1 MKKTLFF
8 IFTLLLAV
16 AVKAQDFREFY
27 TIGNDGS
34 RVELNISDILDS
46 DMRYCLLSTIAGDNN
61 ISYTLD
67 EDRISVNVIYK
78 NNAFSESFSDY
89 LDRITDKLNV
99 EYSEYLK
106 ADKETKGDI
115 FLKWKESLPEDMF
128 VFLFRLMLIESPA
141 SKDGN
146 QTCATSDPFCTTDVV
161 TFHVEANPG
170 GSCENGPY
178 YGCLAPYTERPPF
191 WFHMKIGVAGAFTIQ
206 MTNSANVDID
216 YCCWGPFDDP
226 VTPCPS
232 QLTQAK
238 YIDCGS
244 SGNATENCHIPSSA
258 QVGKYYI
265 MVITKYNQSTA
276 TNITFQKVAG
286 SGPGETDCGILP
298 PLVENDGPY
307 CVGETIHLTGNA
319 QSGASYSWSGPGNWT
334 ATGQN
339 VTRPNCT
346 MAMAGTY
353 TCTITLSGQ
362 TSSTDTQVAIYA
374 NPTANFSVPTAY
386 AGVPTQFTSTSTTN
400 PSGQTIT
407 SYLWNFGDGQTSTQQ
422 NPTHTYATPGSYTVT
437 LTVACGENTCTNTKT
452 QTLNVQ
458 SSMSTNITGDNSI
471 CQNNTITLNANA
483 TGGTGT
489 FTYAWKENGAPV
501 GGNSPTLTRNMT
513 TAGSF
518 TFTCEISDGYTT
530 QTPQLIVSVYATP
543 DAYAGEDQS
552 INFDNATTLEAGYIE
567 GASYVWQPADSI
579 TGANNTRT
587 VHTKPLRGNTVFT
600 VTVTSDHGCV
610 DTDDVVVSVGA
621 EMTATAT
628 IADSEICQYES
639 TTVSATAVGGNP
651 ANYSYSWEPADEVE
665 YPHAASSTV
674 HPSLNTDHFTC
685 TISDGHTTLEKRV
698 NITVHELPMADA
710 GEDFPIYY
718 NTAATLTAATVD
730 GASYEWLPKDMI
742 QNGDNEQQ
750 TVTTVPLTE
759 ETEFTLIVMRN
770 GCSTEDKIT
779 VFAGN
784 QLQGKVET
792 NDNSICQF
800 DGSCDLTAT
809 AFGGNME
816 YTYLWESSNAGD
828 FSTNGSPTTTFM
840 NPTEAGTY
848 TISCTINDGQTTI
861 VRSTT
866 INVVAM
872 PLAQIS
878 VSGVNII
885 NDTPSVV
892 IGKSVTLEAAAVSG
906 AIYEWQPNTLI
917 MSTSDNGRVA
927 TTYPLNDTGIKEF
940 TLTVKTKTE
949 TNNYCTNSAFVS
961 VKVYDNISA
970 TVESSD
976 DAICEQERITLTA
989 NATGGTENY
998 IYTWSPAE
1006 YFDNNIG
1013 QTVTTKRLPY
1023 HDGLIKFTC
1032 KIEDISLDNA
1042 DDEKDQEVIVHNA
1055 PSVNYDLSGV
1065 QLVEAGNEFYPYV
1078 YEYSIDESSLSGYN
1092 INSISWSVRSEQNTP
1107 NQLDSLTCE
1116 SLWFC
1121 VPDPNPEIP
1130 RQPKKAYL
1138 YINEEGNARLT
1149 CTITGECGEATARI
1163 IIYTEGYEYSDI
1175 SVEEINYD
1183 DLITVYPNP
1192 NNGELYISFGDI
1204 ITSQVT
1210 ISIYNFDGM
1219 KMMQS
1224 TENGDVVHYSV
1235 NTLANGIYFVKIT
1248 GKDFVVTKK
1257 FVLNK

>member
-1 MKKTLFF
+1 MKKTFTF
-8 IFTLLLAV
+8 ILAV
-16 AVKAQDFREFY
+16 LFAITVKAQQIKGLYSFDKKQNAIEFDITKISLFEQRMHLVY
-27 TIGNDGS
+27 LLNNDDRFDVS
-34 RVELNISDILDS
+34 TSDRDGIFVVK
-46 DMRYCLLSTIAGDNN
+46 RNKN
-61 ISYTLD
+61 SY
-67 EDRISVNVIYK
+67 N
-78 NNAFSESFSDY
+78 F
-89 LDRITDKLNV
+89 NV
-99 EYSEYLK
+99 EDAFNDFYNE
-106 ADKETKGDI
+106 ETAAFNSMTKDEIGDLY
-115 FLKWKESLPEDMF
+115 FEWKSALPNFF
-128 VFLFRLMLIESPA
+128 VA
-141 SKDGN
+141 SMMMDLYVKDRQN
-146 QTCATSDPFCTTDVV
+146 NLCANADPFCTDVGIYEFPAGV
-161 TFHVEANPG
+161 NAGAGETGPNYNCLSTRPNPAWYYMKMANPG
-170 GSCENGPY
+170 G
-178 YGCLAPYTERPPF
+178 
-191 WFHMKIGVAGAFTIQ
+191 MTIY
-206 MTNSANVDID
+206 MYSTPSEDID
-216 YCCWGPFDDP
+216 FCCWGPFDDP
-226 VTPCPS
+226 ITPCPNG
-232 QLTQAK
+232 LTAAK
-238 YIDCGS
+238 VVSCSYAS
-244 SGNATENCHIPSSA
+244 AHTENCIIPSSA
-258 QVGKYYI
+258 QTGQYYI
-265 MVITKYNQSTA
+265 LVITNFSNNPC
-276 TNITFQKVAG
+276 NITFSKTAG
-286 SGPGETDCGILP
+286 TGTTDCSIMP

-552 INFDNATTLEAGYIE
+552 INFDNSTTLEAGYIE

-698 NITVHELPMADA
+698 NITVHELPIADA

-742 QNGDNEQQ
+742 QNGDNEHQ

-840 NPTEAGTY
+840 NPTESGTY

-1065 QLVEAGNEFYPYV
+1065 QLVEAGNEFYPFV

-1092 INSISWSVRSEQNTP
+1092 INSISWSVRSEHNTP

-1130 RQPKKAYL
+1130 GQPKKAYL

-1204 ITSQVT
+1204 ITSSVT

-1224 TENGDVVHYSV
+1224 TENGNVVHYSV
-1235 NTLANGIYFVKIT
+1235 NTLASGIYFVRIT

>member
-1 MKKTLFF
+1 MKKTFTF
-8 IFTLLLAV
+8 ILAV
-16 AVKAQDFREFY
+16 LFAITVKAQQIKGLYSFDKKQNAIEFDITKISLFEQRMHLVY
-27 TIGNDGS
+27 LLNNDDRFDVS
-34 RVELNISDILDS
+34 TSDRDGIFVVK
-46 DMRYCLLSTIAGDNN
+46 RNKN
-61 ISYTLD
+61 SY
-67 EDRISVNVIYK
+67 N
-78 NNAFSESFSDY
+78 F
-89 LDRITDKLNV
+89 NV
-99 EYSEYLK
+99 EDAFNDFYNE
-106 ADKETKGDI
+106 ETAAFNSMTKDEIGDLY
-115 FLKWKESLPEDMF
+115 FEWKSALPNFF
-128 VFLFRLMLIESPA
+128 VA
-141 SKDGN
+141 SMMMDLYVKDRQN
-146 QTCATSDPFCTTDVV
+146 NLCANADPFCTDVGIYEFPAGV
-161 TFHVEANPG
+161 NAGAGETGPNYNCLSTRPNPAWYYMKMANPG
-170 GSCENGPY
+170 G
-178 YGCLAPYTERPPF
+178 
-191 WFHMKIGVAGAFTIQ
+191 MTIY
-206 MTNSANVDID
+206 MYSTPSEDID
-216 YCCWGPFDDP
+216 FCCWGPFDDP
-226 VTPCPS
+226 ITPCPNG
-232 QLTQAK
+232 LTAAK
-238 YIDCGS
+238 VVSCSYAS
-244 SGNATENCHIPSSA
+244 AHTENCIIPSSA
-258 QVGKYYI
+258 QTGQYYI
-265 MVITKYNQSTA
+265 LVITNFSNNPC
-276 TNITFQKVAG
+276 NITFSKTAG
-286 SGPGETDCGILP
+286 TGTTDCSIMP

-346 MAMAGTY
+346 MAMSGTY
-353 TCTITLSGQ
+353 TCTISLSGQ
-362 TSSTDTQVAIYA
+362 TSSTDTQVAVYA

-422 NPTHTYATPGSYTVT
+422 NPTHTYATLGSYTVT

-552 INFDNATTLEAGYIE
+552 INFDNSTTLEAGYIE

-674 HPSLNTDHFTC
+674 HPSVNTDHFTC

-698 NITVHELPMADA
+698 NITVHELPIADA

-742 QNGDNEQQ
+742 QNGDNEHQ

-840 NPTEAGTY
+840 NPTESGTY

-1055 PSVNYDLSGV
+1055 PSVNYDLSGI
-1065 QLVEAGNEFYPYV
+1065 QLVEAGNEFYPFV

-1130 RQPKKAYL
+1130 GQPKKAYL

-1204 ITSQVT
+1204 ITSSVT

-1235 NTLANGIYFVKIT
+1235 NTLANGIYFVRIT

>member
-1 MKKTLFF
+1 MKKTFTF
-8 IFTLLLAV
+8 ILAV
-16 AVKAQDFREFY
+16 LFAITVKAQQIKGLYSFDKKQNAIEFDITKISLFEQRMHLVYLLNNDDRFDVSTSDRDGIFVVKRNKNSYSFNVEDAFNDFYNEETAAFNSM
-27 TIGNDGS
+27 TKDEIGNLYFEWKSALPNFFVASMMMDLYVKD
-34 RVELNISDILDS
+34 RQ
-46 DMRYCLLSTIAGDNN
+46 NN
-61 ISYTLD
+61 LCA
-67 EDRISVNVIYK
+67 
-78 NNAFSESFSDY
+78 NA
-89 LDRITDKLNV
+89 
-99 EYSEYLK
+99 
-106 ADKETKGDI
+106 
-115 FLKWKESLPEDMF
+115 
-128 VFLFRLMLIESPA
+128 
-141 SKDGN
+141 
-146 QTCATSDPFCTTDVV
+146 DPFCTDVGIYEFPAGV
-161 TFHVEANPG
+161 NAGAGETGPNYNCLSTRPNPAWYYMKMANPG
-170 GSCENGPY
+170 G
-178 YGCLAPYTERPPF
+178 
-191 WFHMKIGVAGAFTIQ
+191 MTIY
-206 MTNSANVDID
+206 MYSTPSEDID
-216 YCCWGPFDDP
+216 FCCWGPFDDP
-226 VTPCPS
+226 ITPCPNG
-232 QLTQAK
+232 LTAAK
-238 YIDCGS
+238 VVSCSY
-244 SGNATENCHIPSSA
+244 APAHTENCIIPSSA
-258 QVGKYYI
+258 QTGQYYI
-265 MVITKYNQSTA
+265 LVITNFSNNPC
-276 TNITFQKVAG
+276 NITFSKTAG
-286 SGPGETDCGILP
+286 TGTTDCSIMP

-552 INFDNATTLEAGYIE
+552 INFDNSTTLEAGYIE

-674 HPSLNTDHFTC
+674 HPSVNTDHFTC

-698 NITVHELPMADA
+698 NITVHELPIADA
-710 GEDFPIYY
+710 GEDFQIYY

-742 QNGDNEQQ
+742 QNGDNEHQ
-750 TVTTVPLTE
+750 TVTTVPLIE

-840 NPTEAGTY
+840 NPTESGTY

-1092 INSISWSVRSEQNTP
+1092 INSISWSVRSEHNTP

-1130 RQPKKAYL
+1130 GQPKKAYL
-1138 YINEEGNARLT
+1138 YINEAGNARLT

-1204 ITSQVT
+1204 ITSSVT

-1235 NTLANGIYFVKIT
+1235 NTLASGIYFVRIT

>member
-1 MKKTLFF
+1 MKKT
-8 IFTLLLAV
+8 FTLILAV
-16 AVKAQDFREFY
+16 LFAITVKAQQIKGLYSFDKKQNAIEFDITKISLFEQRMHLVY
-27 TIGNDGS
+27 LLNNDDRFDVSTSDRDGIFVIKRNKNS
-34 RVELNISDILDS
+34 YNFNVED
-46 DMRYCLLSTIAGDNN
+46 
-61 ISYTLD
+61 
-67 EDRISVNVIYK
+67 
-78 NNAFSESFSDY
+78 AFSDFYNEETAAFNSMTKDEIGDLYFEWKLALPNIFVASMMMDLY
-89 LDRITDKLNV
+89 VKDRQNNL
-99 EYSEYLK
+99 
-106 ADKETKGDI
+106 
-115 FLKWKESLPEDMF
+115 
-128 VFLFRLMLIESPA
+128 
-141 SKDGN
+141 
-146 QTCATSDPFCTTDVV
+146 CANADPFCTDVGIYEFPAGV
-161 TFHVEANPG
+161 NAGAGESGPNYNCLSTRPNPAWYYMKMANPG
-170 GSCENGPY
+170 G
-178 YGCLAPYTERPPF
+178 
-191 WFHMKIGVAGAFTIQ
+191 MTIYMYSTPSQ
-206 MTNSANVDID
+206 DID
-216 YCCWGPFDDP
+216 FCCWGPFEDP
-226 VTPCPS
+226 ITPCPNG
-232 QLTQAK
+232 LTAAK
-238 YIDCGS
+238 VVSCSY
-244 SGNATENCHIPSSA
+244 APAHTENCIIPSSA
-258 QVGKYYI
+258 QTGQYYI
-265 MVITKYNQSTA
+265 LVITNFSNNPC
-276 TNITFQKVAG
+276 NITFSKTAG
-286 SGPGETDCGILP
+286 TGTTDCSIMP

-346 MAMAGTY
+346 MAMSGTY
-353 TCTITLSGQ
+353 TCTISLSGQ
-362 TSSTDTQVAIYA
+362 TSSTDTQVAVYA

-552 INFDNATTLEAGYIE
+552 INFDNSTTLEAGYIE

-698 NITVHELPMADA
+698 NITVHELPIADA

-742 QNGDNEQQ
+742 QNGDNEHQ

-840 NPTEAGTY
+840 NPTESGTY

-1130 RQPKKAYL
+1130 GQPKKAYL

-1204 ITSQVT
+1204 ITSSVT

-1235 NTLANGIYFVKIT
+1235 NTLASGIYFVRIT

>member
-1 MKKTLFF
+1 MKKT
-8 IFTLLLAV
+8 FTLILAV
-16 AVKAQDFREFY
+16 LFAITVKAQQIKGLYSFDKKQNAIEFDITKISLFEQRMHLVY
-27 TIGNDGS
+27 LLNNDDRFDVSTSDRDGIFVIKRNKNS
-34 RVELNISDILDS
+34 YNFNVED
-46 DMRYCLLSTIAGDNN
+46 
-61 ISYTLD
+61 
-67 EDRISVNVIYK
+67 
-78 NNAFSESFSDY
+78 AFSDFYNEETAAFNSMTKDEIGDLYFEWKLALPNIFVASMMMDLY
-89 LDRITDKLNV
+89 VKDRQNNL
-99 EYSEYLK
+99 
-106 ADKETKGDI
+106 
-115 FLKWKESLPEDMF
+115 
-128 VFLFRLMLIESPA
+128 
-141 SKDGN
+141 
-146 QTCATSDPFCTTDVV
+146 CANADPFCTDVGIYEFPAGV
-161 TFHVEANPG
+161 NAGAGETGPNYNCLSTRPNPAWYYMKMANPG
-170 GSCENGPY
+170 G
-178 YGCLAPYTERPPF
+178 
-191 WFHMKIGVAGAFTIQ
+191 MTIY
-206 MTNSANVDID
+206 MYSTPSEDID
-216 YCCWGPFDDP
+216 FCCWGPFDDP
-226 VTPCPS
+226 ITPCPNG
-232 QLTQAK
+232 LTAAK
-238 YIDCGS
+238 VVSCSY
-244 SGNATENCHIPSSA
+244 APAHTENCIIPSSA
-258 QVGKYYI
+258 QTGQYYI
-265 MVITKYNQSTA
+265 LVITNFSNNQC
-276 TNITFQKVAG
+276 NITFSKTAG
-286 SGPGETDCGILP
+286 TGTTDCSIMP

-346 MAMAGTY
+346 MAMSGTY
-353 TCTITLSGQ
+353 TCTISLSGQ
-362 TSSTDTQVAIYA
+362 TSSTDTQVAVYA

-552 INFDNATTLEAGYIE
+552 INFDNSTTLEAGYIE

-742 QNGDNEQQ
+742 QNGDNEHQ

-840 NPTEAGTY
+840 NPTESGTY

-1130 RQPKKAYL
+1130 GQPKKAYL

>member
-1 MKKTLFF
+1 MKKTFTF
-8 IFTLLLAV
+8 ILAV
-16 AVKAQDFREFY
+16 LFAITVKAQQIKGLYSFDKKQNAIEFDITKISLFEQRMHLVY
-27 TIGNDGS
+27 LLNNDDRFDVS
-34 RVELNISDILDS
+34 TSDRDGIFVVK
-46 DMRYCLLSTIAGDNN
+46 RNKN
-61 ISYTLD
+61 SY
-67 EDRISVNVIYK
+67 N
-78 NNAFSESFSDY
+78 F
-89 LDRITDKLNV
+89 NV
-99 EYSEYLK
+99 EDAFNDFYNE
-106 ADKETKGDI
+106 ETAAFNSMTKDEIGDLYFEWKSALPNI
-115 FLKWKESLPEDMF
+115 F
-128 VFLFRLMLIESPA
+128 VA
-141 SKDGN
+141 SMMMDLYVKDRQN
-146 QTCATSDPFCTTDVV
+146 NLCANADPFCTDVGIYEFPAGV
-161 TFHVEANPG
+161 NAGAGETGPNYNCLSTRPNPAWYYMKMANPG
-170 GSCENGPY
+170 G
-178 YGCLAPYTERPPF
+178 
-191 WFHMKIGVAGAFTIQ
+191 MTIY
-206 MTNSANVDID
+206 MYSTPSEDID
-216 YCCWGPFDDP
+216 FCCWGPFDDP
-226 VTPCPS
+226 ITPCPNG
-232 QLTQAK
+232 LTAAK
-238 YIDCGS
+238 VVSCSY
-244 SGNATENCHIPSSA
+244 APAHTENCIIPSTA
-258 QVGKYYI
+258 QTGEYYI
-265 MVITKYNQSTA
+265 LVITNFSNNPC
-276 TNITFQKVAG
+276 NITFSKTAG
-286 SGPGETDCGILP
+286 TGTTDCSIMP

-346 MAMAGTY
+346 MAMSGTY
-353 TCTITLSGQ
+353 TCTISLSGQ
-362 TSSTDTQVAIYA
+362 TSSTDTQVAVYA

-552 INFDNATTLEAGYIE
+552 INFDNSTTLEAGYIE

-674 HPSLNTDHFTC
+674 HPSVNTDHFTC

-698 NITVHELPMADA
+698 NITVHELPIADA

-742 QNGDNEQQ
+742 QNGDNEHQ

-840 NPTEAGTY
+840 NPTESGTY

-1032 KIEDISLDNA
+1032 RIEDISLDNA
-1042 DDEKDQEVIVHNA
+1042 NDEKDQEVIVHNA

-1065 QLVEAGNEFYPYV
+1065 QLVEAGNEFYPFV

-1092 INSISWSVRSEQNTP
+1092 INSISWSVRSEHNTP

-1130 RQPKKAYL
+1130 GQPKKAFIYV
-1138 YINEEGNARLT
+1138 NEEGNAKLI

-1204 ITSQVT
+1204 ITSSVT

-1235 NTLANGIYFVKIT
+1235 NTLANGIYFVRIT

-1257 FVLNK
+1257 FVLSK

>member
-1 MKKTLFF
+1 MKKTFTF
-8 IFTLLLAV
+8 ILAV
-16 AVKAQDFREFY
+16 LFAITVKAQQIKGLYSFDKKQNAIEFDITKISLFEQRMHLVY
-27 TIGNDGS
+27 LLNNDDRFDVS
-34 RVELNISDILDS
+34 TSDRDGIFVVK
-46 DMRYCLLSTIAGDNN
+46 RNKN
-61 ISYTLD
+61 SY
-67 EDRISVNVIYK
+67 N
-78 NNAFSESFSDY
+78 F
-89 LDRITDKLNV
+89 NV
-99 EYSEYLK
+99 EDAFNDFYNE
-106 ADKETKGDI
+106 ETAAFNSMTKDEIGDLY
-115 FLKWKESLPEDMF
+115 FEWKSALPNFF
-128 VFLFRLMLIESPA
+128 VA
-141 SKDGN
+141 SMMMDLYVKDRQN
-146 QTCATSDPFCTTDVV
+146 NLCANADPFCTDVGIYEFPAGV
-161 TFHVEANPG
+161 NAGAGETGPNYNCLSTRPNPAWYYMKMANPG
-170 GSCENGPY
+170 G
-178 YGCLAPYTERPPF
+178 
-191 WFHMKIGVAGAFTIQ
+191 MTIY
-206 MTNSANVDID
+206 MYSTPSEDID
-216 YCCWGPFDDP
+216 FCCWGPFDDP
-226 VTPCPS
+226 ITPCPNG
-232 QLTQAK
+232 LTAAK
-238 YIDCGS
+238 VVSCSY
-244 SGNATENCHIPSSA
+244 APAHTENCIIPSSA
-258 QVGKYYI
+258 QTGQYYI
-265 MVITKYNQSTA
+265 LVITNFSNNPC
-276 TNITFQKVAG
+276 NITFSKTAG
-286 SGPGETDCGILP
+286 TGTTDCSIMP

-346 MAMAGTY
+346 MAMSGTY
-353 TCTITLSGQ
+353 TCTISLSGQ
-362 TSSTDTQVAIYA
+362 TSSTDTQVAVYA

-552 INFDNATTLEAGYIE
+552 INFDNSTTLEAGYIE

-698 NITVHELPMADA
+698 NITVHELPIADA

-742 QNGDNEQQ
+742 QNGDNEHQ

-840 NPTEAGTY
+840 NPTESGTY

-1065 QLVEAGNEFYPYV
+1065 QLVEAGNEFYPFV

-1130 RQPKKAYL
+1130 GQPKKAYL

-1204 ITSQVT
+1204 ITSSVT

-1235 NTLANGIYFVKIT
+1235 NTLASGIYFVRIT

>member
-1 MKKTLFF
+1 MKKTFTF
-8 IFTLLLAV
+8 ILAV
-16 AVKAQDFREFY
+16 LFAITVKAQQIKGLYSFDKKQNAIEFDITKISLFEQRMHLVY
-27 TIGNDGS
+27 LLNNDDRFDVS
-34 RVELNISDILDS
+34 TSDRDGIFVVK
-46 DMRYCLLSTIAGDNN
+46 RNKN
-61 ISYTLD
+61 SY
-67 EDRISVNVIYK
+67 N
-78 NNAFSESFSDY
+78 F
-89 LDRITDKLNV
+89 NV
-99 EYSEYLK
+99 EDAFNDFYNE
-106 ADKETKGDI
+106 ETAAFNSMTKDEIGDLYFEWKSALPNI
-115 FLKWKESLPEDMF
+115 F
-128 VFLFRLMLIESPA
+128 VA
-141 SKDGN
+141 SMMMDLYVKDRQN
-146 QTCATSDPFCTTDVV
+146 NLCANADPFCTDVGIYEFPAGV
-161 TFHVEANPG
+161 NAGNGESGPNYNCLSTRPNPAWYYMKMANPG
-170 GSCENGPY
+170 G
-178 YGCLAPYTERPPF
+178 
-191 WFHMKIGVAGAFTIQ
+191 MTIYMYSTPSQ
-206 MTNSANVDID
+206 DID
-216 YCCWGPFDDP
+216 FCCWGPFEDP
-226 VTPCPS
+226 ITPCPNG
-232 QLTQAK
+232 LTAAK
-238 YIDCGS
+238 VVSCSY
-244 SGNATENCHIPSSA
+244 APAHTENCIIPSSA
-258 QVGKYYI
+258 QTGQYYI
-265 MVITKYNQSTA
+265 LVITNFSNNPC
-276 TNITFQKVAG
+276 NITFSKTAG
-286 SGPGETDCGILP
+286 TGTTDCSIMP

-346 MAMAGTY
+346 MAMSGTY

-552 INFDNATTLEAGYIE
+552 INFDNSTTLEAGYIE

-698 NITVHELPMADA
+698 NITVHELPIADA

-742 QNGDNEQQ
+742 QNGDNEHQ

-840 NPTEAGTY
+840 NPTESGTY

-1032 KIEDISLDNA
+1032 RIEDISLDNA
-1042 DDEKDQEVIVHNA
+1042 NDEKDQEVIVHNA

-1065 QLVEAGNEFYPYV
+1065 QLVEAGNEFYPFV

-1092 INSISWSVRSEQNTP
+1092 INSISWSVRSEHNTP

-1130 RQPKKAYL
+1130 GQPKKAYL

-1204 ITSQVT
+1204 ITSSVT

-1235 NTLANGIYFVKIT
+1235 NTLASGIYFVRIT

>member
-1 MKKTLFF
+1 MKKTFTF
-8 IFTLLLAV
+8 ILAV
-16 AVKAQDFREFY
+16 LFAITVKAQQIKGLYSFDKKQNAIEFDITKISLFEQRMHLVYLLNNDDRFDVSTSDRDGIFVVKRNKNSYSFNVEDAFNDFYNEETAAFNSM
-27 TIGNDGS
+27 TKDEIGNLYFEWKSALPNFFVASMMMDLYVKD
-34 RVELNISDILDS
+34 RQ
-46 DMRYCLLSTIAGDNN
+46 NN
-61 ISYTLD
+61 LCA
-67 EDRISVNVIYK
+67 
-78 NNAFSESFSDY
+78 NA
-89 LDRITDKLNV
+89 
-99 EYSEYLK
+99 
-106 ADKETKGDI
+106 
-115 FLKWKESLPEDMF
+115 
-128 VFLFRLMLIESPA
+128 
-141 SKDGN
+141 
-146 QTCATSDPFCTTDVV
+146 DPFCTDVGIYEFPAGV
-161 TFHVEANPG
+161 NAGAGETGPNYNCLSTRPNPAWYYMKMANPG
-170 GSCENGPY
+170 G
-178 YGCLAPYTERPPF
+178 
-191 WFHMKIGVAGAFTIQ
+191 MTIY
-206 MTNSANVDID
+206 MYSTPSEDID
-216 YCCWGPFDDP
+216 FCCWGPFDDP
-226 VTPCPS
+226 ITPCPNG
-232 QLTQAK
+232 LTAAK
-238 YIDCGS
+238 VVSCSY
-244 SGNATENCHIPSSA
+244 APAHTENCIIPSSA
-258 QVGKYYI
+258 QTGQYYI
-265 MVITKYNQSTA
+265 LVITNFSNNPC
-276 TNITFQKVAG
+276 NITFSKTAG
-286 SGPGETDCGILP
+286 TGTTDCSIMP

-552 INFDNATTLEAGYIE
+552 INFDNSTTLEAGYIE

-674 HPSLNTDHFTC
+674 HPSVNTDHFTC

-698 NITVHELPMADA
+698 NITVHELPIADA
-710 GEDFPIYY
+710 GEDFQIYY

-742 QNGDNEQQ
+742 QNGDNEHQ
-750 TVTTVPLTE
+750 TVTTVPLIE

-840 NPTEAGTY
+840 NPTESGTY

-1092 INSISWSVRSEQNTP
+1092 INSISWSVRSEHNTP

-1130 RQPKKAYL
+1130 GQPKKAYL

-1204 ITSQVT
+1204 ITSSVT

-1235 NTLANGIYFVKIT
+1235 NTLASGIYFVRIT

>member
-1 MKKTLFF
+1 MKKT
-8 IFTLLLAV
+8 FTLILAV
-16 AVKAQDFREFY
+16 LFAITVKAQQIKGLYSFDKKQNAIEFDITKISLFEQRMHLVY
-27 TIGNDGS
+27 LLNNDDRFDVSTSDRDGIFVIKRNKNS
-34 RVELNISDILDS
+34 YNFNVED
-46 DMRYCLLSTIAGDNN
+46 
-61 ISYTLD
+61 
-67 EDRISVNVIYK
+67 
-78 NNAFSESFSDY
+78 AFSDFYNEETAAFNSMTKDEIGDLYFEWKLALPNIFVASMMMDLY
-89 LDRITDKLNV
+89 VKDRQNNL
-99 EYSEYLK
+99 
-106 ADKETKGDI
+106 
-115 FLKWKESLPEDMF
+115 
-128 VFLFRLMLIESPA
+128 
-141 SKDGN
+141 
-146 QTCATSDPFCTTDVV
+146 CANADPFCTDVGIYEFPAGV
-161 TFHVEANPG
+161 NAGAGESGPNYNCLSTRPNPAWYYMKMANPG
-170 GSCENGPY
+170 G
-178 YGCLAPYTERPPF
+178 
-191 WFHMKIGVAGAFTIQ
+191 MTIYMYSTPSQ
-206 MTNSANVDID
+206 DID
-216 YCCWGPFDDP
+216 FCCWGPFEDP
-226 VTPCPS
+226 ITPCPNG
-232 QLTQAK
+232 LTAAK
-238 YIDCGS
+238 VVSCSY
-244 SGNATENCHIPSSA
+244 APAHTENCIIPSTA
-258 QVGKYYI
+258 QTGEYYI
-265 MVITKYNQSTA
+265 LVITNFSNQQC
-276 TNITFQKVAG
+276 NITFSKTAG
-286 SGPGETDCGILP
+286 TGTTDCSIMP

-346 MAMAGTY
+346 MAMSGTY
-353 TCTITLSGQ
+353 TCTISLSGQ
-362 TSSTDTQVAIYA
+362 TSSTDTQVAVYA

-552 INFDNATTLEAGYIE
+552 INFDNSTTLEAGYIE

-698 NITVHELPMADA
+698 NITVHELPIADA

-742 QNGDNEQQ
+742 QNGDNEHQ

-840 NPTEAGTY
+840 NPTESGTY

-1130 RQPKKAYL
+1130 GQPKKAYL

-1204 ITSQVT
+1204 ITSSVT

-1235 NTLANGIYFVKIT
+1235 NTLASGIYFVRIT

>member
-1 MKKTLFF
+1 MKKTFTF
-8 IFTLLLAV
+8 ILAV
-16 AVKAQDFREFY
+16 LFAITVKAQQIKGLYSFDKKQNAIEFDITKISLFEQRMHLVY
-27 TIGNDGS
+27 LLNNDDRFDVS
-34 RVELNISDILDS
+34 TSDRDGIFVVK
-46 DMRYCLLSTIAGDNN
+46 RNKN
-61 ISYTLD
+61 SY
-67 EDRISVNVIYK
+67 N
-78 NNAFSESFSDY
+78 F
-89 LDRITDKLNV
+89 NV
-99 EYSEYLK
+99 EDAFNDFYNE
-106 ADKETKGDI
+106 ETAAFNSMTKDEIGDLYFEWKSALPNI
-115 FLKWKESLPEDMF
+115 F
-128 VFLFRLMLIESPA
+128 VA
-141 SKDGN
+141 SMMMDLYVKDRQN
-146 QTCATSDPFCTTDVV
+146 NLCANADPFCTDVGIYEFPAGV
-161 TFHVEANPG
+161 NAGNGESGPNYNCLSTRPNPAWYYMKMANPG
-170 GSCENGPY
+170 G
-178 YGCLAPYTERPPF
+178 
-191 WFHMKIGVAGAFTIQ
+191 MTIYMYSTPSQ
-206 MTNSANVDID
+206 DID
-216 YCCWGPFDDP
+216 FCCWGPFEDP
-226 VTPCPS
+226 ITPCPNG
-232 QLTQAK
+232 LTAAK
-238 YIDCGS
+238 VVSCSY
-244 SGNATENCHIPSSA
+244 APAHTENCIIPSTA
-258 QVGKYYI
+258 QTGEYYI
-265 MVITKYNQSTA
+265 LVITNFSNQQC
-276 TNITFQKVAG
+276 NITFSKTAG
-286 SGPGETDCGILP
+286 TGTTDCSIMP

-346 MAMAGTY
+346 MAMSGTY
-353 TCTITLSGQ
+353 TCTISLSGQ
-362 TSSTDTQVAIYA
+362 TSSTDTQVAVYA

-552 INFDNATTLEAGYIE
+552 INFDNSTTLEAGYIE

-698 NITVHELPMADA
+698 NITVHELPIADA

-742 QNGDNEQQ
+742 QNGDNEHQ

-840 NPTEAGTY
+840 NPTESGTY

-1042 DDEKDQEVIVHNA
+1042 NDEKDQEVIVHNA
-1055 PSVNYDLSGV
+1055 PSVNYDLSGI
-1065 QLVEAGNEFYPYV
+1065 QLVEAGNEFYPFV

-1092 INSISWSVRSEQNTP
+1092 INSISWSVRSEHNTP

-1130 RQPKKAYL
+1130 GQPKKAYL

-1204 ITSQVT
+1204 ITSSVT

-1235 NTLANGIYFVKIT
+1235 NTLASGIYFVRIT

>member
-1 MKKTLFF
+1 MKKTFTF
-8 IFTLLLAV
+8 ILAV
-16 AVKAQDFREFY
+16 LFAITVKAQQIKGLYSFDKKQNAIEFDITKISLFEQRMHLVY
-27 TIGNDGS
+27 LLNNDDRFDVS
-34 RVELNISDILDS
+34 TSDRDGIFVVK
-46 DMRYCLLSTIAGDNN
+46 RNKN
-61 ISYTLD
+61 SY
-67 EDRISVNVIYK
+67 N
-78 NNAFSESFSDY
+78 F
-89 LDRITDKLNV
+89 NV
-99 EYSEYLK
+99 EDAFNDFYNE
-106 ADKETKGDI
+106 ETAAFNSMTKDEIGDLY
-115 FLKWKESLPEDMF
+115 FEWKSALPNFF
-128 VFLFRLMLIESPA
+128 VA
-141 SKDGN
+141 SMMMDLYVKDRQN
-146 QTCATSDPFCTTDVV
+146 NLCANADPFCTDVGIYEFPAGV
-161 TFHVEANPG
+161 NAGNGESGPNYNCLSTRPNPAWYYMKMANPG
-170 GSCENGPY
+170 G
-178 YGCLAPYTERPPF
+178 
-191 WFHMKIGVAGAFTIQ
+191 MTIYMYSTPSQ
-206 MTNSANVDID
+206 DID
-216 YCCWGPFDDP
+216 FCCWGPFEDP
-226 VTPCPS
+226 ITPCPNG
-232 QLTQAK
+232 LTAAK
-238 YIDCGS
+238 VVSCSY
-244 SGNATENCHIPSSA
+244 APAHTENCIIPSTA
-258 QVGKYYI
+258 QTGEYYI
-265 MVITKYNQSTA
+265 LVITNFSNQQC
-276 TNITFQKVAG
+276 NITFSKTAG
-286 SGPGETDCGILP
+286 TGTTDCSIMP

-334 ATGQN
+334 ATGQD

-353 TCTITLSGQ
+353 TCTISLSGQ
-362 TSSTDTQVAIYA
+362 TSSTDTQVAVYA

-552 INFDNATTLEAGYIE
+552 INFDNSTTLEAGYIE

-674 HPSLNTDHFTC
+674 HPSVNTDHFTC

-698 NITVHELPMADA
+698 NITVHELPIADA

-742 QNGDNEQQ
+742 QNGDNEHQ
-750 TVTTVPLTE
+750 TVTTVPLIE

-840 NPTEAGTY
+840 NPTESGTY

-1042 DDEKDQEVIVHNA
+1042 NDEKDQEVIVHNA

-1065 QLVEAGNEFYPYV
+1065 QLVEAGNEFYPFV

-1092 INSISWSVRSEQNTP
+1092 INSISWSVRSEHNTP

-1130 RQPKKAYL
+1130 GQPKKAYL

-1183 DLITVYPNP
+1183 DLITIYPNP

-1204 ITSQVT
+1204 ITSSVT

-1235 NTLANGIYFVKIT
+1235 NTLASGIYFVRIT

>member
-1 MKKTLFF
+1 MKKTFTF
-8 IFTLLLAV
+8 ILAV
-16 AVKAQDFREFY
+16 LFAITVKAQQIKGLYSFDKKQNAIEFDITKISLFEQRMHLVY
-27 TIGNDGS
+27 LLNNDDRFDVS
-34 RVELNISDILDS
+34 TSDRDGIFVVK
-46 DMRYCLLSTIAGDNN
+46 RNKN
-61 ISYTLD
+61 SY
-67 EDRISVNVIYK
+67 N
-78 NNAFSESFSDY
+78 F
-89 LDRITDKLNV
+89 NV
-99 EYSEYLK
+99 EDAFNDFYNE
-106 ADKETKGDI
+106 ETATFNSMTKDEIGDLYFEWKSALPNI
-115 FLKWKESLPEDMF
+115 F
-128 VFLFRLMLIESPA
+128 VA
-141 SKDGN
+141 SMMMDLYVKDRQN
-146 QTCATSDPFCTTDVV
+146 NLCANADPFCTDVGIYEFPAGV
-161 TFHVEANPG
+161 NAGNGESGPNYNCLSTRPNPAWYYMKMANPG
-170 GSCENGPY
+170 G
-178 YGCLAPYTERPPF
+178 
-191 WFHMKIGVAGAFTIQ
+191 MTIYMYSTPSQ
-206 MTNSANVDID
+206 DID
-216 YCCWGPFDDP
+216 FCCWGPFEDP
-226 VTPCPS
+226 ITPCPNG
-232 QLTQAK
+232 LTAAK
-238 YIDCGS
+238 VVSCSYAPDH
-244 SGNATENCHIPSSA
+244 TENCIIPSTA
-258 QVGKYYI
+258 QTGEYYI
-265 MVITKYNQSTA
+265 LVITNFSNQQC
-276 TNITFQKVAG
+276 NITFSKTAG
-286 SGPGETDCGILP
+286 TGTTDCSIMP

-346 MAMAGTY
+346 MAMSGTY
-353 TCTITLSGQ
+353 TCTISLSGQ
-362 TSSTDTQVAIYA
+362 TSSTDTQVAVYA

-674 HPSLNTDHFTC
+674 HPSVNTDHFTC
-685 TISDGHTTLEKRV
+685 TISDGHTTLEKSV
-698 NITVHELPMADA
+698 NITVHELPIADA

-742 QNGDNEQQ
+742 QNGDNEHQ

-1065 QLVEAGNEFYPYV
+1065 QLVEAGNEFYPFV

-1130 RQPKKAYL
+1130 GQPKKAYL

-1204 ITSQVT
+1204 ITSSVT

-1235 NTLANGIYFVKIT
+1235 NTLASGIYFVRIT

>member
-1 MKKTLFF
+1 MKKTFTF
-8 IFTLLLAV
+8 ILAV
-16 AVKAQDFREFY
+16 LFAITVKAQQIKGLYSFDKKQNAIEFDITKISLFEQRMHLVY
-27 TIGNDGS
+27 LLNNDDRFDVS
-34 RVELNISDILDS
+34 TSDRDGIFVVK
-46 DMRYCLLSTIAGDNN
+46 RNKN
-61 ISYTLD
+61 SY
-67 EDRISVNVIYK
+67 N
-78 NNAFSESFSDY
+78 F
-89 LDRITDKLNV
+89 NV
-99 EYSEYLK
+99 EDAFNDFYNE
-106 ADKETKGDI
+106 ETAAFNSMTKDEIGDLYFEWKSALPNI
-115 FLKWKESLPEDMF
+115 F
-128 VFLFRLMLIESPA
+128 VA
-141 SKDGN
+141 SMMMDLYVKDRQN
-146 QTCATSDPFCTTDVV
+146 NLCANADPFCTDVGIYEFPAGV
-161 TFHVEANPG
+161 NAGNGESGPNYNCLSTRPNPAWYYMKMANPG
-170 GSCENGPY
+170 G
-178 YGCLAPYTERPPF
+178 
-191 WFHMKIGVAGAFTIQ
+191 MTIYMYSTPSQ
-206 MTNSANVDID
+206 DID
-216 YCCWGPFDDP
+216 FCCWGPFEDP
-226 VTPCPS
+226 ITPCPNG
-232 QLTQAK
+232 LTAAK
-238 YIDCGS
+238 VVSCSY
-244 SGNATENCHIPSSA
+244 APAHTENCIIPSTA
-258 QVGKYYI
+258 QTGEYYI
-265 MVITKYNQSTA
+265 LVITNFSNQQC
-276 TNITFQKVAG
+276 NITFSKTAG
-286 SGPGETDCGILP
+286 TGTTDCSIMP

-346 MAMAGTY
+346 MAMSGTY
-353 TCTITLSGQ
+353 TCTISLSGQ
-362 TSSTDTQVAIYA
+362 TSSTDTQVAVYA

-552 INFDNATTLEAGYIE
+552 INFDNSTTLEAGYIE

-698 NITVHELPMADA
+698 NITVHELPIADA

-742 QNGDNEQQ
+742 QNGDNEHQ

-840 NPTEAGTY
+840 NPTESGTY

-1130 RQPKKAYL
+1130 GQPKKAYL

-1204 ITSQVT
+1204 ITSSVT

-1235 NTLANGIYFVKIT
+1235 NTLANGIYFVRIT

>member
-1 MKKTLFF
+1 MKKTFTF
-8 IFTLLLAV
+8 ILAV
-16 AVKAQDFREFY
+16 LFAITVKAQQIKGLYSFDKKQNAIEFDITKISLFEQRMHLIY
-27 TIGNDGS
+27 LLNNDDRFDVS
-34 RVELNISDILDS
+34 TSDRDGIFVVK
-46 DMRYCLLSTIAGDNN
+46 RNKN
-61 ISYTLD
+61 SY
-67 EDRISVNVIYK
+67 N
-78 NNAFSESFSDY
+78 F
-89 LDRITDKLNV
+89 NV
-99 EYSEYLK
+99 EDAFNDFYNE
-106 ADKETKGDI
+106 ETAAFNSMTKDEIGDLY
-115 FLKWKESLPEDMF
+115 FEWKSALPNFF
-128 VFLFRLMLIESPA
+128 VA
-141 SKDGN
+141 SMMMDLYVKDRQN
-146 QTCATSDPFCTTDVV
+146 NLCANADPFCTDVGIYEFPAGV
-161 TFHVEANPG
+161 NAGAGETGPNYNCLSTRPNPAWYYMKMANPG
-170 GSCENGPY
+170 G
-178 YGCLAPYTERPPF
+178 
-191 WFHMKIGVAGAFTIQ
+191 MTIY
-206 MTNSANVDID
+206 MYSTPSEDID
-216 YCCWGPFDDP
+216 FCCWGPFDDP
-226 VTPCPS
+226 ITPCPNG
-232 QLTQAK
+232 LTAAK
-238 YIDCGS
+238 VVSCSY
-244 SGNATENCHIPSSA
+244 APAHTENCIIPSSA
-258 QVGKYYI
+258 QTGQYYI
-265 MVITKYNQSTA
+265 LVITNFSNNPC
-276 TNITFQKVAG
+276 NITFSKTAG
-286 SGPGETDCGILP
+286 TGTTDCSIMP

-362 TSSTDTQVAIYA
+362 TSSTDTQVAVYA

-552 INFDNATTLEAGYIE
+552 INFDNSTTLEAGYIE

-698 NITVHELPMADA
+698 NITVHELPIADA

-742 QNGDNEQQ
+742 QNGDNEHQ

-840 NPTEAGTY
+840 NPTESGTY

-906 AIYEWQPNTLI
+906 AIYEWQPNTSI

-1130 RQPKKAYL
+1130 GQPKKAYL

-1204 ITSQVT
+1204 ITSSVT

-1235 NTLANGIYFVKIT
+1235 NTLANGIYFVRIT

>member
-1 MKKTLFF
+1 MKKT
-8 IFTLLLAV
+8 FTLILAV
-16 AVKAQDFREFY
+16 LFAITVKAQQIKGLYSFDKKQNAIEFDITKISLFEQRMHLVY
-27 TIGNDGS
+27 LLNNDDRFDVSTSDRDGIFVIKRNKNS
-34 RVELNISDILDS
+34 YNFNVED
-46 DMRYCLLSTIAGDNN
+46 
-61 ISYTLD
+61 
-67 EDRISVNVIYK
+67 
-78 NNAFSESFSDY
+78 AFSDFYNEETAAFNSMTKDEIGDLYFEWKLALPNIFVASMMMDLY
-89 LDRITDKLNV
+89 VKDRQNNL
-99 EYSEYLK
+99 
-106 ADKETKGDI
+106 
-115 FLKWKESLPEDMF
+115 
-128 VFLFRLMLIESPA
+128 
-141 SKDGN
+141 
-146 QTCATSDPFCTTDVV
+146 CANADPFCTDVGIYEFPAGV
-161 TFHVEANPG
+161 NAGAGETGPNYNCLSTRPNPAWYYMKMANPG
-170 GSCENGPY
+170 G
-178 YGCLAPYTERPPF
+178 
-191 WFHMKIGVAGAFTIQ
+191 MTIY
-206 MTNSANVDID
+206 MYSTPSEDID
-216 YCCWGPFDDP
+216 FCCWGPFDDP
-226 VTPCPS
+226 ITPCPNG
-232 QLTQAK
+232 LTAAK
-238 YIDCGS
+238 VVSCSYAPDH
-244 SGNATENCHIPSSA
+244 TENCIIPSSA
-258 QVGKYYI
+258 QTGQYYI
-265 MVITKYNQSTA
+265 LVITNFSNNQC
-276 TNITFQKVAG
+276 NITFSKTAG
-286 SGPGETDCGILP
+286 TGTTDCSIMP

-346 MAMAGTY
+346 MAMSGTY
-353 TCTITLSGQ
+353 TCTISLSGQ
-362 TSSTDTQVAIYA
+362 TSSTDTQVAVYA

-742 QNGDNEQQ
+742 QNGDNEHQ

-885 NDTPSVV
+885 NDTPSVI

-1032 KIEDISLDNA
+1032 RIEDISLDNA
-1042 DDEKDQEVIVHNA
+1042 NDEKDQEVIVHNA
-1055 PSVNYDLSGV
+1055 PSVNYDLSGI
-1065 QLVEAGNEFYPYV
+1065 QLVEAGNEFYPFV

-1092 INSISWSVRSEQNTP
+1092 INSISWSVRSEHNTP

-1130 RQPKKAYL
+1130 GQPKKAYL

-1235 NTLANGIYFVKIT
+1235 NTLANGIYFVRIT